1 MSHRR
6 ISLVNCVKCETRL
19 EPLNESW
26 RRGGSDSWPPRAG
39 FSERALL
46 MIIQMNS
53 ECKAK
58 ICLCLS
64 YCCGPVNKPDVFI
77 NNVSHFCVS
86 FRFFVSN
93 GGHAVDGPATR
104 WQTARR
110 LNEISNE
117 CVVRHKKIKSKKREL
132 KGFFE
137 IGARDEITDWKPIFW
152 LPWTARKRNVIKTP
166 HQGTGGIKG
175 NRNRKYLYWN
185 GRLEAKNNS
194 RRVESKDKGPKR
206 WSDGQKTFLSVLF
219 FTWPCFMTPVILQ
232 TPATCRLFYTIGCFW
247 KKKHKKMLNTTTR
260 RGWKWEAS
268 SSRRTDS
275 IGCRSGIL
283 FGERNG
289 REIYVYYRLFV
300 TFFPAFYLL
309 LFLFRC
315 TLTEIVTNFYWKC
328 VNAVRISEECDSVA

>member
-1 MSHRR
+1 MLVFDGGFHR
-6 ISLVNCVKCETRL
+6 IY
-19 EPLNESW
+19 
-26 RRGGSDSWPPRAG
+26 
-39 FSERALL
+39 FSSFDFL
-46 MIIQMNS
+46 
-53 ECKAK
+53 
-58 ICLCLS
+58 
-64 YCCGPVNKPDVFI
+64 NKPK
-77 NNVSHFCVS
+77 SFCCS
-86 FRFFVSN
+86 LSE
-93 GGHAVDGPATR
+93 
-104 WQTARR
+104 Q
-110 LNEISNE
+110 
-117 CVVRHKKIKSKKREL
+117 
-132 KGFFE
+132 
-137 IGARDEITDWKPIFW
+137 
-152 LPWTARKRNVIKTP
+152 
-166 HQGTGGIKG
+166 
-175 NRNRKYLYWN
+175 
-185 GRLEAKNNS
+185 NNS

-275 IGCRSGIL
+275 IG
-283 FGERNG
+283 ERNG